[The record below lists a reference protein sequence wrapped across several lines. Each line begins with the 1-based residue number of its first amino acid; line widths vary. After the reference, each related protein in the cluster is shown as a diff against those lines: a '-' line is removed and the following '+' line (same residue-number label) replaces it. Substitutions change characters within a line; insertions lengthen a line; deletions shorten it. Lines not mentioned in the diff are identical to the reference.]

1 MEIRK
6 ARLEDIDQIC
16 LIYSR
21 IHDEEEAGT
30 AVIGWDRQI
39 YPKRE
44 TALAALER
52 GDFFVMIDDGRVVA
66 SAVINQI
73 QVQEYADCK
82 WGFEA
87 EDEEIMV
94 LHTLTVDPLCA
105 GHGYGK
111 AFVAFYEEYA
121 AAHGCPELRMDT
133 NARNA
138 RARAM
143 YKGLGYIEAG
153 IVECVFNGIAGVKLV
168 CLEKRI

>member
-6 ARLEDIDQIC
+6 ARLDDIDQIC
-16 LIYSR
+16 QIYSR
-21 IHDEEEAGT
+21 IHDEEEAGI
-30 AVIGWDRQI
+30 AVIGWDRAI

-52 GDFFVMIDDGRVVA
+52 DDFFVMLDEDRIVA
-66 SAVINQI
+66 SAIINQI
-73 QVQEYADCK
+73 QVPEYADCK
-82 WGFEA
+82 WDFDA

-105 GHGYGK
+105 RKGYGK

-121 AAHGCPELRMDT
+121 AIHGCMELRMDT
-133 NARNA
+133 NVRNL
-138 RARAM
+138 RARQM
-143 YKGLGYIEAG
+143 YKRLGYKEAG
-153 IVECVFNGIAGVKLV
+153 VVECVFNGIAGVKLV